1 MSKIKICGIR
11 RKEDVLYVNKYLP
24 EYIGFVFAPSK
35 RRVSFDEAADLAISL
50 DCSIEKVGVFVNES
64 CDNII
69 EAIKKCDLDVVQI
82 HGDECPSFFE
92 ELHEKLLKYYL
103 SESSNQKDRKSKRV
117 EVWKAFRV
125 RDEMTLLEMGRYK
138 ADGFVLDTFVEGS
151 YGGAGKTFDWGLA
164 VNAKKYGNII
174 LAGGLNPQNL
184 VNARNIVNPMV
195 LDVSS
200 GVETDGFKDEKK
212 ICDFISMARSYE

>member
-1 MSKIKICGIR
+1 MSKVKICGIR
-11 RKEDVLYVNKYLP
+11 RKEDVMYVNKYLP

-35 RRVSFDEAADLAISL
+35 RRVSFSEAAHLAKSL
-50 DCSIEKVGVFVNES
+50 EPSIKKVGVFVNES

-69 EAIKKCDLDVVQI
+69 EAIKICELDVLQI
-82 HGDECPSFFE
+82 HGDERPVFFE
-92 ELHEKLLKYYL
+92 ELNDKLLKLYPT
-103 SESSNQKDRKSKRV
+103 ESPNPLVAERKRIQI
-117 EVWKAFRV
+117 WKAFRV
-125 RDEMTLLEMGRYK
+125 RDEITLLEMEKYK

-151 YGGAGKTFDWGLA
+151 YGGVGKIFDWRLA

-174 LAGGLNPQNL
+174 LAGGLSSANL
-184 VNARNIVNPMV
+184 ISARNMVNPMV

-212 ICDFISMARSYE
+212 IGDFISMARSYE